1 MSGCATHCSADS
13 PAAADGHFA
22 AQRTAWLLR
31 EELPLVPRVLQAR
44 VIDMLSTP
52 SATSARMGARATRHM
67 IDSFLAEVR

>member
-1 MSGCATHCSADS
+1 
-13 PAAADGHFA
+13 
-22 AQRTAWLLR
+22 
-31 EELPLVPRVLQAR
+31 LVPRVLQAR